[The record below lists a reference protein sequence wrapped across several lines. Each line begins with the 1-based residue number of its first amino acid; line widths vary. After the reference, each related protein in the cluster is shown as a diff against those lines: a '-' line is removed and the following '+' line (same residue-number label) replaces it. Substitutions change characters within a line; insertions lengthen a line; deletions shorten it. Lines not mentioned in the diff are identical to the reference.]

1 MTIQNIESATR
12 RYIKNQGHFHV
23 LEYINNR
30 GITPDKAMNE
40 YFMSKMGIRRRQLI
54 IDLEGNNTAIIQA
67 GAMMWTIGNIES
79 TSGIKGVGDF
89 VSKLFNS
96 AVTKESVTKPEYK
109 GKGTLA
115 LEPTYRHIILTDV
128 EKWNGGL
135 VISDGM
141 FYASDGTVSQG
152 LAMRRNISSAV
163 SGGEGLINLN
173 LGGKGIVALES
184 EYPEE
189 ELVEFVLNNEELKID
204 GNYAICWS
212 NSLQFTVE
220 KSTKSILGSITS
232 GEGLVNVY
240 RGTGRVLMAPML

>member
-1 MTIQNIESATR
+1 MGIQNIESANR
-12 RYIKNQGHFHV
+12 RYTKNLGHFHV
-23 LEYINNR
+23 LEYLNNR
-30 GITPDKAMNE
+30 GITQEKAMNE
-40 YFMSKMGIRRRQLI
+40 YYMSKMGVHRRQLI
-54 IDLEGNNTAIIQA
+54 IDLEGNNTAMIQA
-67 GAMMWTIGNIES
+67 GAMMWTIGHIES

-96 AVTKESVTKPEYK
+96 AVTKESIAKPEYK

-128 EKWNGGL
+128 AKWDRGL

-141 FYASDGTVSQG
+141 FYACDGSVTMG
-152 LAMRRNISSAV
+152 LAMRKNLSSAI

-173 LGGKGIVALES
+173 LGGTGIVALES
-184 EYPEE
+184 SYPEE
-189 ELVEFVLNNEELKID
+189 ELIEFVLNNDELKID

-220 KSTKSILGSITS
+220 KSTKSILGSLAS